1 MGNKVIVVGARFG
14 GLTFA
19 YNLKRLAGALVD
31 IEVIERDDG
40 TYLRPLIPH
49 ISIGAVKPEEIHV
62 DLSKALPRK
71 GIEWTRAE
79 VLSIDPHRNVLSIR
93 TPGGGDIEKHY
104 DYLLIAVGAH
114 LGKERIAGSD
124 QFGYSLCEVEDSLKL
139 KEKLASFSGG
149 TITIGSGAFY
159 PGSSPRPKVPD
170 NYLPVVESACE
181 GPIFEMSLMLDGYL
195 AMKGLKGKTR
205 IIVYSPGEF
214 LSDLSVSS
222 RNTVKSLYK
231 QLGYELVEKFVLK
244 EFTRDEVVAED
255 GRRLKSDLSIYKPPY
270 EGQPLLKQLA
280 GDLADDG
287 GFVPT
292 DMNMV
297 SLNYDNV
304 YCVGDANSASVIK
317 LGYSAVRMAE
327 IASQHLAKRLGVNV
341 EVERFVPAIYC
352 IADNPFGGFGISVA
366 DDTLY
371 GGSMSKA
378 IPAPVN
384 HFKKELF
391 KKYFMWTSGDMVLE
405 KYFSGW

>member
-1 MGNKVIVVGARFG
+1 MGSKVIVLGARFG

-19 YNLKRLAGALVD
+19 YNLKRFVGDLAD
-31 IEVIERDDG
+31 IEVIERNDG

-49 ISIGAVKPEEIHV
+49 ISIGVVDPEEIHV
-62 DLSKALPRK
+62 DLSHALPRK
-71 GIEWTRAE
+71 GIDWTRAE
-79 VLSIDPHRNVLSIR
+79 VLSINPRHNSVTVR
-93 TPGGGDIEKHY
+93 TPEGEEVEKDY

-114 LGKERIAGSD
+114 LAKQRIAGSE
-124 QFGYSLCEVEDSLKL
+124 QFGYSLCEVEDALKL

-159 PGSSPRPKVPD
+159 PGKSPKPGMPD
-170 NYLPVVESACE
+170 NYLPAVESACE

-195 AMKGLKGKTR
+195 TKRGLRDKTK
-205 IIVYSPGEF
+205 ITVYSPGEF
-214 LSDLSVSS
+214 LSDLSITS
-222 RNTVKSLYK
+222 RNTVRSLYK

-244 EFTRDEVVAED
+244 EFTKNEVVAED

-270 EGQPLLKQLA
+270 EGQPLLKKLA

-292 DMNMV
+292 DINMV
-297 SLNYDNV
+297 SLKYDNI

-327 IASQHLAKRLGVNV
+327 IAAQHLANRLGVKV
-341 EVERFVPAIYC
+341 KIEKFVPAIYC
-352 IADNPFGGFGISVA
+352 IADNPLGGFGISVA

-378 IPAPVN
+378 VPAPVN
-384 HFKKELF
+384 HFKKQLF
-391 KKYFMWTSGDMVLE
+391 KKYYMWTSGDMVLE